1 MRPRNTPM
9 EKNLQAARQSLAE
22 TIASLETIAPT
33 VNMNERMILTAVT
46 PYTQNLQTTF
56 GREVSQA

>member
-1 MRPRNTPM
+1 M